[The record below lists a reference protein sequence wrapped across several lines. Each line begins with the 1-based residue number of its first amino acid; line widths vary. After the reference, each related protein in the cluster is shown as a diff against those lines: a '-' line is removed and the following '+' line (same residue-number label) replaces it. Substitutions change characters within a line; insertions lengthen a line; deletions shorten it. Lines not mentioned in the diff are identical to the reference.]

1 MQQEPERKGEVLF
14 MEKVCDLHTHS
25 VFSDGTWT
33 PEELIREAERIGLS
47 AIALTDHNTVFG
59 LPRFLEAA
67 KDSTVEAIPGV
78 EFSTDYLGRD
88 IHLVAHY
95 VVPEYFS
102 QVTEKMEDGSRQKD
116 ESNRKLI
123 ENLSRIGMKIDYESM
138 VKSAPKVQLN
148 RANIASVMVKNGW
161 VRDMQ
166 DAFNRYL
173 EPGCGLYEPPRRP
186 SLFEM
191 IRFTRSIGA
200 VPVLAHP
207 FLKLSEAELRTL
219 LPQAKEQGLAA
230 METEYVSFD
239 AETTALAK
247 NLAGEYGLLQ
257 SGGSDFHGDNK
268 PGIFLGVGRGNLRV
282 PLSFRDGI
290 YGEAVISP
298 GIASAYHNE

>member
-1 MQQEPERKGEVLF
+1 

-33 PEELIREAERIGLS
+33 PEQLIREAEHMGLS

-67 KDSTVEAIPGV
+67 KNCAVEAIPGV

-95 VVPEYFS
+95 VMPEHFLEVS
-102 QVTEKMEDGSRQKD
+102 LKMEEGSRKKN

-123 ENLSRIGMKIDYESM
+123 DNLKKIGMEIDYDAMLEPT
-138 VKSAPKVQLN
+138 PKGQLN

-173 EPGCGLYEPPRRP
+173 EPRCGLYEAPQRP

-239 AETTALAK
+239 EETTALAK
-247 NLAGEYGLLQ
+247 ALAEEYGLLQ

-282 PLSFRDGI
+282 PLSFRNGI
-290 YGEAVISP
+290 YGEAAISRV
-298 GIASAYHNE
+298 